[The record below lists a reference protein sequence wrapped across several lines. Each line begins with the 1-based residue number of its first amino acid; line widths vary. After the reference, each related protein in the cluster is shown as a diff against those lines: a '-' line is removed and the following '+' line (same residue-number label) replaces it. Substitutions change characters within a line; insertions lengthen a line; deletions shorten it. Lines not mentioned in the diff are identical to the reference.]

1 MFVIL
6 VIQEL
11 GNHSGLAGYQLV
23 REVMQNKS
31 RKERLSLKPILYLK
45 GHEEIDL
52 NNQNYNFQISILS
65 LYGCSKYR
73 ICVNRHPKGPNH
85 QENKSLINI
94 KIPNNNKVQKSI
106 NQPK

>member
-1 MFVIL
+1 M
-6 VIQEL
+6 IQEL
-11 GNHSGLAGYQLV
+11 GNHSGLASYQLV

-31 RKERLSLKPILYLK
+31 RKERLSTKPILYLK

-52 NNQNYNFQISILS
+52 YNQNYNFQISILS

-73 ICVNRHPKGPNH
+73 ICVNRHPKGPNQ

-94 KIPNNNKVQKSI
+94 KFLIITKCKKV
-106 NQPK
+106 